1 MNLSGPPSQE
11 KGRTSQY
18 ADLGPEPNLSVL
30 QTKSQIVIKAP
41 KCLPN
46 VVFHAEESQL
56 GVVLGEGV
64 DGVASSEVVFLGNL
78 GASDETV
85 KGWVVLKVTC
95 KQNPAVR
102 EKTKLQSSY
111 QALGVRS
118 V

>member
-30 QTKSQIVIKAP
+30 RTESQREIKAP
-41 KCLPN
+41 KLLPN

-64 DGVASSEVVFLGNL
+64 DGIPPAEVVFLGDL
-78 GASDETV
+78 GASNQTV
-85 KGWVVLKVTC
+85 KGWVVLKVTF